1 MRFSPVRP
9 MQTLVRAAVAVLAA
23 TTICSSALRAQGYSC
38 EALPASSNEAK
49 LLEFFA
55 APLAFSVI
63 DQPQRQPAGLTTL
76 VLELSQV
83 PEAPSALR
91 RTQCFT
97 ADKPQNSNLASLLPR
112 PRLIVALPWG
122 MQVEA
127 AYLPPV
133 TVGDATPH
141 IVQGALAW
149 TGRAG
154 TLAGNPMRLQLRG
167 HITRGDVRGPVTC
180 PRSALRNDPL
190 SACYGTAP
198 SKDRYR
204 PNVTGGEAILGVDAA
219 GYGYFIG
226 AGVSSLNPWLQVDF
240 TNGAGFRDTSRVVA
254 PRMTQFPVIFGGTLR
269 FTDQLALLG
278 QYYVVPGVSSL
289 FRVSLTLRPF

>member
-1 MRFSPVRP
+1 MRSSPLRSISA
-9 MQTLVRAAVAVLAA
+9 LARAAGAVLVAA
-23 TTICSSALRAQGYSC
+23 PVFASALRAQSYPC
-38 EALPASSNEAK
+38 DALPASSNEAK
-49 LLEFFA
+49 LLGFFSV
-55 APLAFSVI
+55 PLAFGVI
-63 DQPQRQPAGLTTL
+63 DQPQRQPTGLTTL
-76 VLELSQV
+76 VLEVSQV
-83 PEAPSALR
+83 PEAPPSMQT
-91 RTQCFT
+91 TQCF
-97 ADKPQNSNLASLLPR
+97 AANKPQNSNLASLLPR

-122 MQVEA
+122 MQAEA

-133 TVGDATPH
+133 TVGDATPN

-154 TLAGNPMRLQLRG
+154 ALAGNPVRLQLRV
-167 HITRGDVRGPVTC
+167 HATRGDVRGPVTC

-190 SACYGTAP
+190 AACYGTAP

-226 AGVSSLNPWLQVDF
+226 AGVNSLNPWLQVDF
-240 TNGAGFRDTSRVVA
+240 TNGSGFRDTSRVIA
-254 PRMTQFPVIFGGTLR
+254 PRMLQYPVIFGGTLR

-278 QYYVVPGVSSL
+278 QYYVVPGVTSL
-289 FRVSLTLRPF
+289 FRVSLALRPF

>member
-1 MRFSPVRP
+1 MRLFPLRLIP
-9 MQTLVRAAVAVLAA
+9 ARVRAVCAVLLVAPLA
-23 TTICSSALRAQGYSC
+23 SSALRAQGFPC
-38 EALPASSNEAK
+38 DRLPASSNEAK
-49 LLEFFA
+49 MLEFFA
-55 APLAFSVI
+55 APLAFGVI
-63 DQPQRQPAGLTTL
+63 DQPQRQPTGLTTL

-91 RTQCFT
+91 TTQCFT
-97 ADKPQNSNLASLLPR
+97 ADKSQNANLSSLLPR

-133 TVGDATPH
+133 TVGDATPN

-154 TLAGNPMRLQLRG
+154 TLAGNPVRLQVRG
-167 HITRGDVRGPVTC
+167 HLTRGDVRGPVTC

-190 SACYGTAP
+190 AACYGTAP

-204 PNVTGGEAILGVDAA
+204 PNVTGAEAIVGVDAA

-226 AGVSSLNPWLQVDF
+226 AGVNSLNPWLQVDF
-240 TNGAGFRDTSRVVA
+240 TNGAGFRDTSRVIA

-289 FRVSLTLRPF
+289 FRVSLALRPF